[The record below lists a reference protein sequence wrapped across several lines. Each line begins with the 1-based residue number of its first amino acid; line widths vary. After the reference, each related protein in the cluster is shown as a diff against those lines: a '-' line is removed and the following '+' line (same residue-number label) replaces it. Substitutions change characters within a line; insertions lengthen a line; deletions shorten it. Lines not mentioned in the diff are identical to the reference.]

1 MPASVLVCTPVP
13 LEFHA
18 GLPAPAPGW
27 RRRRAHRYWRVA
39 PLAPARPAVD
49 RYKAAT
55 STGATHLLI
64 TQVTRRPQSGW
75 RANRKGRRA
84 AVARHSRGRRRR
96 PRPAIRRVCSPLGGD
111 SGTLIPLTRLFYETT
126 GATYYRPT
134 VAVRPGINCYP

>member
-96 PRPAIRRVCSPLGGD
+96 TRDRTSVVKGKSVSVRVDLGGRRIIKQKNK
-111 SGTLIPLTRLFYETT
+111 TIQ
-126 GATYYRPT
+126 YYVSLSNIT
-134 VAVRPGINCYP
+134 KDQQ